1 MFAAVLRDAWRQYR
15 RRPLAAVITVVVG
28 GLPVFLEPED
38 PVLAVPLAVILL
50 AAGLLVELFLVS
62 WLAGAID
69 PAPSP
74 TPAEASLA
82 EVEGAR
88 PSPVPLQSP
97 SAQAAAALATMRRT
111 IGPGVRAGLL
121 RAFYLL
127 GALMV
132 GLLLFGSREGGPLP
146 ESEQTKL
153 AVGLWPLFGV
163 AFAFLAVL
171 MQRVV
176 LGGERRVRQA
186 AGVSHRVASAH
197 FPLCLL
203 IGLLQAS
210 GLVLASLVV
219 EFWVLAVLSILLA
232 LADPY
237 LIGMC
242 NALYLRTRAEQEPVD
257 AGDGSLR
264 PPRR

>member
-1 MFAAVLRDAWRQYR
+1 MFVAVVRDAWRQYR

-28 GLPVFLEPED
+28 GLPVFLEPDD
-38 PVLAVPLAVILL
+38 PLLAVPLALVLL
-50 AAGLLVELFLVS
+50 AAGLLVELFLVAY
-62 WLAGAID
+62 LAGALD
-69 PAPSP
+69 PAPP
-74 TPAEASLA
+74 P
-82 EVEGAR
+82 
-88 PSPVPLQSP
+88 
-97 SAQAAAALATMRRT
+97 AAAALATLRRT

-121 RAFYLL
+121 RAGYLL
-127 GALMV
+127 LALMV
-132 GLLLFGSREGGPLP
+132 GLLLFGSREEGPLP
-146 ESEQTKL
+146 QSEQTKL
-153 AVGLWPLFGV
+153 AVGLWPLFAI

-171 MQRVV
+171 NQRVV

-186 AGVSHRVASAH
+186 AAVSHRVASAH
-197 FPLCLL
+197 FPICLV

-219 EFWVLAVLSILLA
+219 EFRLLAGLSILLA

-237 LIGMC
+237 LIGMS
-242 NALYLRTRAEQEPVD
+242 NALYLRTRADQEPVD

>member
-1 MFAAVLRDAWRQYR
+1 MLTAVLRDAWRQYR

-28 GLPVFLEPED
+28 GLPVFLEPDD
-38 PVLAVPLAVILL
+38 PLVAVPLAVALL
-50 AAGLLVELFLVS
+50 AAGLLVELFLVA
-62 WLAGAID
+62 WLAGVLD
-69 PAPSP
+69 
-74 TPAEASLA
+74 
-82 EVEGAR
+82 
-88 PSPVPLQSP
+88 PVPS
-97 SAQAAAALATMRRT
+97 SAATALATTRRA

-121 RAFYLL
+121 RAAYLL
-127 GALMV
+127 LALMV
-132 GLLLFGSREGGPLP
+132 GLLLFGSRERGPLP

-153 AVGLWPLFGV
+153 AVGLWPLFAI

-186 AGVSHRVASAH
+186 AAVSHRVASAH

-203 IGLLQAS
+203 IGLLQAC
-210 GLVLASLVV
+210 GLVLASLNL
-219 EFWVLAVLSILLA
+219 EFWMVAGLTMLLA

-237 LIGMC
+237 LVGMC
-242 NALYLRTRAEQEPVD
+242 NALYLRTRADQEPVD

>member
-1 MFAAVLRDAWRQYR
+1 MLVAVVRDAWRQYR
-15 RRPLAAVITVVVG
+15 RRPLAAVLAVVVG
-28 GLPVFLEPED
+28 GLPVFLEPDE
-38 PVLAVPLAVILL
+38 PLVAVPLAVVLL

-62 WLAGAID
+62 WLASAID

-74 TPAEASLA
+74 TP
-82 EVEGAR
+82 
-88 PSPVPLQSP
+88 
-97 SAQAAAALATMRRT
+97 AAAALATMRRT

-127 GALMV
+127 AALTV
-132 GLLLFGSREGGPLP
+132 GLLLFGSRESGPLP

-153 AVGLWPLFGV
+153 AIGLWPLFGF

-176 LGGERRVRQA
+176 LGGERKVRQA
-186 AGVSHRVASAH
+186 ASVSHRVASAH

-242 NALYLRTRAEQEPVD
+242 NALYLRTRADQEPVD

-264 PPRR
+264 PPRT

>member
-28 GLPVFLEPED
+28 GLPVFLEPDD
-38 PVLAVPLAVILL
+38 PVVAVPLAVLL
-50 AAGLLVELFLVS
+50 LGAGMLVELFLVA
-62 WLAGAID
+62 WLAGAHEE
-69 PAPSP
+69 APP
-74 TPAEASLA
+74 P
-82 EVEGAR
+82 
-88 PSPVPLQSP
+88 
-97 SAQAAAALATMRRT
+97 AAAALATMRGA
-111 IGPGVRAGLL
+111 IGPGIRAGLL
-121 RAFYLL
+121 RALYLL
-127 GALMV
+127 AALMV

-163 AFAFLAVL
+163 ALAFLAVL

-186 AGVSHRVASAH
+186 AGASHRVASAH
-197 FPLCLL
+197 FPICLL

-210 GLVLASLVV
+210 GLVMASLVV
-219 EFWVLAVLSILLA
+219 EFWLLAALSILLA

-237 LIGMC
+237 LIGMS
-242 NALYLRTRAEQEPVD
+242 NALYLRTRAEQEPAD
-257 AGDGSLR
+257 AGDGSLK

>member
-1 MFAAVLRDAWRQYR
+1 MLAAVLRDAWRQYR
-15 RRPLAAVITVVVG
+15 RRPLAAAITVVVG
-28 GLPVFLEPED
+28 GLPVFLEPGD
-38 PVLAVPLAVILL
+38 PLVAVPLAVALL
-50 AAGLLVELFLVS
+50 AAGLLVELFLVA
-62 WLAGAID
+62 WLAGVLD
-69 PAPSP
+69 PAPSSVA
-74 TPAEASLA
+74 T
-82 EVEGAR
+82 
-88 PSPVPLQSP
+88 
-97 SAQAAAALATMRRT
+97 ALATTRRA
-111 IGPGVRAGLL
+111 IAPGVRAGLL
-121 RAFYLL
+121 RAAYLL
-127 GALMV
+127 LALMV

-153 AVGLWPLFGV
+153 AVGLWPLFAI

-186 AGVSHRVASAH
+186 AAVSHRVASAH

-210 GLVLASLVV
+210 GLILASLVV
-219 EFWVLAVLSILLA
+219 EFWVLAALSLLLA

-242 NALYLRTRAEQEPVD
+242 NALYLRTRADQEPVD

>member
-38 PVLAVPLAVILL
+38 PVLAVPLAVVLL

-74 TPAEASLA
+74 TP
-82 EVEGAR
+82 
-88 PSPVPLQSP
+88 
-97 SAQAAAALATMRRT
+97 AAAALATMRRT

>member
-1 MFAAVLRDAWRQYR
+1 
-15 RRPLAAVITVVVG
+15 VG
-28 GLPVFLEPED
+28 GLPVFLD
-38 PVLAVPLAVILL
+38 PDDPLLAVPLAIVLL
-50 AAGLLVELFLVS
+50 GTGLLLELFLIT
-62 WLAGAID
+62 WLAGALEVA
-69 PAPSP
+69 PA
-74 TPAEASLA
+74 
-82 EVEGAR
+82 
-88 PSPVPLQSP
+88 
-97 SAQAAAALATMRRT
+97 SAQAALATMRRT
-111 IGPGVRAGLL
+111 IAPGVRAGLL
-121 RAFYLL
+121 RAAYLL
-127 GALMV
+127 LALMV
-132 GLLLFGSREGGPLP
+132 GLLLFGSRESGEPLP
-146 ESEQTKL
+146 DSEQVKL
-153 AVGLWPLFGV
+153 AIGLWPLFGV

-186 AGVSHRVASAH
+186 AGVAHRVASAH
-197 FPLCLL
+197 FPICLL

-210 GLVLASLVV
+210 GLVLASLVA

-242 NALYLRTRAEQEPVD
+242 NALYLRTRADQEPVD

>member
-28 GLPVFLEPED
+28 GLPVFLNPGD
-38 PVLAVPLAVILL
+38 PVLAVPLAVVLL
-50 AAGLLVELFLVS
+50 AAGLLVELFLVA
-62 WLAGAID
+62 WLAGALD
-69 PAPSP
+69 PAPP
-74 TPAEASLA
+74 P
-82 EVEGAR
+82 
-88 PSPVPLQSP
+88 
-97 SAQAAAALATMRRT
+97 AAAALATMRGT

-121 RAFYLL
+121 RALYLVL
-127 GALMV
+127 ALMV
-132 GLLLFGSREGGPLP
+132 GLLLFGPREGGPLP
-146 ESEQTKL
+146 PSDQTKL

-176 LGGERRVRQA
+176 LGGDRRVRQA
-186 AGVSHRVASAH
+186 ASASHRVASAH
-197 FPLCLL
+197 FPICLL

-210 GLVLASLVV
+210 GLVMASLVV
-219 EFWVLAVLSILLA
+219 EFWVLAVVSILLA

-237 LIGMC
+237 LIGMS
-242 NALYLRTRAEQEPVD
+242 NALYLRTRAEQEPAD

>member
-1 MFAAVLRDAWRQYR
+1 MLVAVLRDAWRQYR
-15 RRPLAAVITVVVG
+15 RRPLAALITVVVG
-28 GLPVFLEPED
+28 GLPVFLEPGD
-38 PVLAVPLAVILL
+38 PLVAVPLAVALL
-50 AAGLLVELFLVS
+50 AAGLLVELFLVA
-62 WLAGAID
+62 WLAGVLD
-69 PAPSP
+69 PAPS
-74 TPAEASLA
+74 
-82 EVEGAR
+82 
-88 PSPVPLQSP
+88 
-97 SAQAAAALATMRRT
+97 SAATALATPRRA

-121 RAFYLL
+121 RAAYLL
-127 GALMV
+127 LALMV
-132 GLLLFGSREGGPLP
+132 GLLLFGSRETGPLP

-153 AVGLWPLFGV
+153 AVGLWPLFAI

-186 AGVSHRVASAH
+186 AAVSHRVASAH

-203 IGLLQAS
+203 IGLLQAC
-210 GLVLASLVV
+210 GLVLASLSL
-219 EFWVLAVLSILLA
+219 EFWMLAGLTMLLA

-242 NALYLRTRAEQEPVD
+242 NALYLRTRADQEPVD

>member
-38 PVLAVPLAVILL
+38 PVLAVPLAVVLL

-74 TPAEASLA
+74 AP
-82 EVEGAR
+82 
-88 PSPVPLQSP
+88 
-97 SAQAAAALATMRRT
+97 AAAALATMRRT

-219 EFWVLAVLSILLA
+219 EFWVLAVLSILLS

>member
-1 MFAAVLRDAWRQYR
+1 MVAAVLRDAWRQYR

-38 PVLAVPLAVILL
+38 PVLAVPLAVVLL

-74 TPAEASLA
+74 TP
-82 EVEGAR
+82 
-88 PSPVPLQSP
+88 
-97 SAQAAAALATMRRT
+97 AAAALATMRRT

-237 LIGMC
+237 LVGMC

>member
-38 PVLAVPLAVILL
+38 PVLAVPLAVVLL
-50 AAGLLVELFLVS
+50 AAGLLVELFLIS

-69 PAPSP
+69 PVPSP
-74 TPAEASLA
+74 TP
-82 EVEGAR
+82 
-88 PSPVPLQSP
+88 
-97 SAQAAAALATMRRT
+97 AAAALATMRRT

>member
-38 PVLAVPLAVILL
+38 PVLAVPLAVVLL

-74 TPAEASLA
+74 AP
-82 EVEGAR
+82 
-88 PSPVPLQSP
+88 
-97 SAQAAAALATMRRT
+97 AAAALATMRRT

-153 AVGLWPLFGV
+153 AVGLWPLFGF

-219 EFWVLAVLSILLA
+219 EFWVLAVLSILLS

>member
-1 MFAAVLRDAWRQYR
+1 MLAAVLRDAWRQYR
-15 RRPLAAVITVVVG
+15 RRPLAALITVVVG
-28 GLPVFLEPED
+28 GLPVFLEPGD
-38 PVLAVPLAVILL
+38 PLVAVPLAVALL
-50 AAGLLVELFLVS
+50 AAGLLVELFLVA
-62 WLAGAID
+62 WLAGVLD
-69 PAPSP
+69 
-74 TPAEASLA
+74 
-82 EVEGAR
+82 
-88 PSPVPLQSP
+88 PVPTSM
-97 SAQAAAALATMRRT
+97 AAALATTRRA

-121 RAFYLL
+121 RAAYLL
-127 GALMV
+127 LALTV
-132 GLLLFGSREGGPLP
+132 GLLLFGSRESGPLP

-153 AVGLWPLFGV
+153 AVGLWPLFAI

-186 AGVSHRVASAH
+186 AAVSHRVASAH

-203 IGLLQAS
+203 IGLLQAC
-210 GLVLASLVV
+210 GLVLASLSL
-219 EFWVLAVLSILLA
+219 EFWMLAGLTILLA

-242 NALYLRTRAEQEPVD
+242 NALYLRTRADQEPVD

>member
-15 RRPLAAVITVVVG
+15 RRPLAAAITLAVG
-28 GLPVFLEPED
+28 GLPVFLEPDD
-38 PVLAVPLAVILL
+38 PVLAVPLAVFLL
-50 AAGLLVELFLVS
+50 GAGLLVELFLVS

-69 PAPSP
+69 PDPP
-74 TPAEASLA
+74 PN
-82 EVEGAR
+82 
-88 PSPVPLQSP
+88 P
-97 SAQAAAALATMRRT
+97 AAAALATMRRT

-127 GALMV
+127 LALMV
-132 GLLLFGSREGGPLP
+132 GLTLFGSRDSGPLP
-146 ESEQTKL
+146 ESEQAKL
-153 AVGLWPLFGV
+153 AVGLWPLFGI
-163 AFAFLAVL
+163 AFGFLAVL

-186 AGVSHRVASAH
+186 ARVSHRVASAH

-219 EFWVLAVLSILLA
+219 EFRVLAALSLMLA
-232 LADPY
+232 LADP
-237 LIGMC
+237 
-242 NALYLRTRAEQEPVD
+242 
-257 AGDGSLR
+257 
-264 PPRR
+264 

>member
-1 MFAAVLRDAWRQYR
+1 MLAAVLRDAWRQYR
-15 RRPLAAVITVVVG
+15 RRPLAALITVVVG
-28 GLPVFLEPED
+28 GLPVFLEPGD
-38 PVLAVPLAVILL
+38 PLVAVPLAVALL
-50 AAGLLVELFLVS
+50 AAGLLVELFLVA
-62 WLAGAID
+62 WLAGVLE
-69 PAPSP
+69 PAPTSVA
-74 TPAEASLA
+74 T
-82 EVEGAR
+82 
-88 PSPVPLQSP
+88 
-97 SAQAAAALATMRRT
+97 ALATTRRA

-121 RAFYLL
+121 RAAYLL
-127 GALMV
+127 LALIV
-132 GLLLFGSREGGPLP
+132 GLLLFGSRESGPLP

-153 AVGLWPLFGV
+153 AVGLWPLFAI

-186 AGVSHRVASAH
+186 AAVSHRVASAH

-203 IGLLQAS
+203 IGLLQAC
-210 GLVLASLVV
+210 GLVLASLSLD
-219 EFWVLAVLSILLA
+219 FWMLAGLTLLLA

-242 NALYLRTRAEQEPVD
+242 NALYLRTRADQEPVD

>member
-15 RRPLAAVITVVVG
+15 RRPLAAVLAVVVG
-28 GLPVFLEPED
+28 GLPVFLD
-38 PVLAVPLAVILL
+38 PDDPLLAVPLAIVLL
-50 AAGLLVELFLVS
+50 GAGLLLELFLVT
-62 WLAGAID
+62 WLAGALEAA
-69 PAPSP
+69 PA
-74 TPAEASLA
+74 
-82 EVEGAR
+82 
-88 PSPVPLQSP
+88 
-97 SAQAAAALATMRRT
+97 SAQAALATMRRT
-111 IGPGVRAGLL
+111 IAPGVRAGLL
-121 RAFYLL
+121 RATYLL
-127 GALMV
+127 LALMV
-132 GLLLFGSREGGPLP
+132 GLLLFGSRDSGEPLP
-146 ESEQTKL
+146 DSEQAKL
-153 AVGLWPLFGV
+153 AIGLWPLFGV

-186 AGVSHRVASAH
+186 AGVAHRVASAH
-197 FPLCLL
+197 FPICLL

-210 GLVLASLVV
+210 GLVLASLVA

-242 NALYLRTRAEQEPVD
+242 NALYLRTRADQEPVD

>member
-1 MFAAVLRDAWRQYR
+1 MFTAVLRDAWRQYR

-38 PVLAVPLAVILL
+38 PILAVPLAVVLL

-74 TPAEASLA
+74 NP
-82 EVEGAR
+82 
-88 PSPVPLQSP
+88 
-97 SAQAAAALATMRRT
+97 AAAALATMRRT

-163 AFAFLAVL
+163 GFAFLAVL

-242 NALYLRTRAEQEPVD
+242 NALYLRTRSEQEPVD

>member
-28 GLPVFLEPED
+28 GLPVFLEPDD
-38 PVLAVPLAVILL
+38 PVVAVPLAVLL
-50 AAGLLVELFLVS
+50 LGAGLLVELFLVA
-62 WLAGAID
+62 WLAGALD
-69 PAPSP
+69 PAPP
-74 TPAEASLA
+74 P
-82 EVEGAR
+82 
-88 PSPVPLQSP
+88 
-97 SAQAAAALATMRRT
+97 AAAALATMRGA
-111 IGPGVRAGLL
+111 IGPGIRAGLL
-121 RAFYLL
+121 RALYLL
-127 GALMV
+127 AALMV

-186 AGVSHRVASAH
+186 AGASHRVASAH
-197 FPLCLL
+197 FPICLV

-210 GLVLASLVV
+210 GLVMASLVV
-219 EFWVLAVLSILLA
+219 EFWVLAALSILLA

-237 LIGMC
+237 LIGMS
-242 NALYLRTRAEQEPVD
+242 NALYLRTRAEQEPAD
-257 AGDGSLR
+257 AGDGSLK